1 MQHWVLTAI
10 GLLGLANVIVLS
22 VMLLLEKRSPAAT
35 LAWLFALAFLPGLGV
50 VIFLFVG
57 PRRLKRSR
65 LRRLRARE
73 AVARPAHE
81 LEERVMKEAMS
92 RELSR
97 QIVQIGVRTNRSP
110 VSVAEDVR
118 LLEDGKE
125 TFGAILEAIAAAKDH
140 VHVEYYIYEPDRT
153 GTALRDALVERAK
166 AGVEVR
172 LLMDAVGSAN
182 IDDRFLAPL
191 REAGGE
197 AYFFNQVRR
206 LRRSRFVNFR
216 NHRKI
221 VVCDGKVGFTGG
233 LNVHDEDNTAYRDD
247 GWRDTHLR
255 LAGSCVTWLQL
266 VFLEDWHYTRGAV
279 PSGDRYLPHDGP
291 GATGELVQILDSG
304 PDSEVE
310 TIKTAYFAAINAAK
324 RKVWITTAYFVPDE
338 SILLAL
344 KAAAHRGVDVRILVP
359 SVSDS
364 AIVMAAGRSYY
375 EELLHTGV
383 RIYEYQRRMLHAK
396 TMVVDDWFSAVGTAN
411 MDNRSFRLNFEV
423 TALVYG
429 AKMSHELSVMFKR
442 DRKNAVEI
450 LRSHRT
456 KLPVSEKL
464 LEGVARLL
472 SPLL

>member
-1 MQHWVLTAI
+1 MQHWILTATVV
-10 GLLGLANVIVLS
+10 LGVANVVVLS
-22 VMLLLEKRSPAAT
+22 VVLLLQKRSPAAT

-50 VIFLFVG
+50 IIFLFVG
-57 PRRLKRSR
+57 PRRLERSR
-65 LRRLRARE
+65 LKRLRARQ
-73 AVARPAHE
+73 AVARPAYE
-81 LEERVMKEAMS
+81 IEERVMKEAMS

-97 QIVQIGVRTNRSP
+97 QIVQIGHRTNQSP
-110 VSVAEDVR
+110 VSVAEEVT
-118 LLEDGKE
+118 LLEDGEE
-125 TFGAILEAIAAAKDH
+125 TFGAILAAIAAAKNH
-140 VHVEYYIYEPDRT
+140 GHVEYYIYEPDRT
-153 GTALRDALVERAK
+153 GTALRDALIERAK

-172 LLMDAVGSAN
+172 LLVDAVGSAN
-182 IDDRFLAPL
+182 LDRRFLAPL

-197 AYFFNQVRR
+197 AFFFNKVRR
-206 LRRSRFVNFR
+206 LRKSRFVNFR

-221 VVCDGKVGFTGG
+221 VVCDGRVGFTGG
-233 LNVHDEDNTAYRDD
+233 LNVHDEDNTAYRVD

-255 LAGSCVTWLQL
+255 MKGPCVTWLQL
-266 VFLEDWHYTRGAV
+266 VFLEDWHYTRGSV
-279 PSGDRYLPHDGP
+279 PQGQRYLPLDGP
-291 GATGELVQILDSG
+291 GAAGELVQILDSG
-304 PDSEVE
+304 PDSDVE

-375 EELLHTGV
+375 DELLHTGV

-396 TMVVDDWFSAVGTAN
+396 TMVVDDWFAAVGTAN

-429 AKMSHELSVMFKR
+429 ARLSEELSAMFKR

-450 LRSHRT
+450 SKSHGT

-464 LEGVARLL
+464 LQGVARLL